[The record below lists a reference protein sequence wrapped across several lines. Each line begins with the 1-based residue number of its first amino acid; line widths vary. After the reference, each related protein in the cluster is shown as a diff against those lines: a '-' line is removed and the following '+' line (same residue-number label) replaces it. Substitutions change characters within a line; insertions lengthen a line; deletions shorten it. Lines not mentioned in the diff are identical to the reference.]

1 LSRAY
6 TPHMANDENLSGA
19 KDPRQLSA
27 EIKVWRKEVHERMAV
42 VREAAARWQRLA
54 DSMRA
59 AGRR

>member
-1 LSRAY
+1 
-6 TPHMANDENLSGA
+6 MANDENLSGA